1 MNAPNVFLMESCRA
15 FYGKGG
21 WYEKILETNIKVN
34 DGYMLAPEGPG
45 LGTRLRKDLFNRSDI
60 TIEVTDEPGQH
71 FHWGGH
77 ESPVFEVVGGRG
89 ERQVRYRESWTGNDP
104 DMISDVRDR

>member
-15 FYGKGG
+15 FYGNGG
-21 WYEKILETNIKVN
+21 WYEKVLETNIKVT

-45 LGTRLRKDLFNRSDI
+45 LGTRLRKDLFDRSDI

-89 ERQVRYRESWTGNDP
+89 ERQVQYRESWTGNDP
-104 DMISDVRDR
+104 DMISDIRDR